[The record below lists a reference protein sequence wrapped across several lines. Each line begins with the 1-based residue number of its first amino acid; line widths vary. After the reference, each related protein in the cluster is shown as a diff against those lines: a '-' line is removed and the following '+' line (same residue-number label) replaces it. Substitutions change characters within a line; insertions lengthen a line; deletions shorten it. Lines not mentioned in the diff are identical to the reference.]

1 MPRFAEESKTPMSNP
16 AKVLLAYM
24 RLSGQWDSR
33 ALAAEFDVPL
43 RTIQRWKMECAASAT
58 DATGAIF
65 GVPLVHGH
73 NATRATDATDG
84 APQAPDLAL
93 ARDLQRA
100 HANMEYPSGILIPR
114 EVDSPLV
121 PQAVETAPVASP
133 SAQPTQRVRGTRL
146 NSDWTLPVE
155 WRQWAEINTQLGPDG
170 ITLEADKFR
179 DHWVAKAGAGST
191 KLDWMATWRN
201 WCRTAGSRRPMN
213 WGRNAYDEA
222 KAKASTDAKPM
233 TLREALN
240 RRIAEQERAAA

>member
-1 MPRFAEESKTPMSNP
+1 MPRFDENCKSAVVDIARTTTGTPT
-16 AKVLLAYM
+16 AKLLAVLIAAGVTDN
-24 RLSGQWDSR
+24 RELAQITGLSVRSIQHAR
-33 ALAAEFDVPL
+33 ATHCASDATHCAQPIAQRNPL
-43 RTIQRWKMECAASAT
+43 REETQPI
-58 DATGAIF
+58 
-65 GVPLVHGH
+65 
-73 NATRATDATDG
+73 
-84 APQAPDLAL
+84 APDAQPIAL

-100 HANMEYPSGILIPR
+100 QANMEYPSGILIPR
-114 EVDSPLV
+114 EVNSPLV

-213 WGRNAYDEA
+213 WGRNAYDER
-222 KAKASTDAKPM
+222 KAADKPM